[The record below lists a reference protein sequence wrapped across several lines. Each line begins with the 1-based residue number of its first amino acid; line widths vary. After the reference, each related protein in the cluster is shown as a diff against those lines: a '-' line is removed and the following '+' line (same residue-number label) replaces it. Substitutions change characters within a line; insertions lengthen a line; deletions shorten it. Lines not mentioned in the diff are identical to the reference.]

1 METRVLSRI
10 YRSAKEVGSF
20 GGVERLYKA
29 AKRKLPNITRKEV
42 KRFLES
48 DDAYTLHAPV
58 RWRYPRRKTH
68 VEGPGIQYQIDL
80 LDMQKYKKHND
91 NNKYILT
98 CIDCFSRYAY
108 AEPLKSKT
116 AEETARGFAEIL
128 KTAPRPL
135 VIQSDQGT
143 EFRKLSKFQIP
154 RFSTKS
160 DTKAAIVERF
170 HRTLLARLHRYFTH
184 ANTLRWVD
192 VLQDLVASYNGSKH
206 RSIGMAPEDVH
217 NFNADQV
224 YDRLYRDAKL
234 RSARLKV
241 GDKVRISKARRVF
254 AKGYL
259 PGYTRE
265 YFTVQ
270 KVLRNSTP
278 VAYKLIDQAGSPIDG
293 IFYNEE
299 LVKVSVPEK
308 KEYLIE
314 RVLRKTKTTAFV
326 KWLGYPESFNS
337 WVPLNRLRRLR
348 PGKKKKKHV

>member
-192 VLQDLVASYNGSKH
+192 VL
-206 RSIGMAPEDVH
+206 
-217 NFNADQV
+217 
-224 YDRLYRDAKL
+224 
-234 RSARLKV
+234 
-241 GDKVRISKARRVF
+241 
-254 AKGYL
+254 
-259 PGYTRE
+259 
-265 YFTVQ
+265 
-270 KVLRNSTP
+270 
-278 VAYKLIDQAGSPIDG
+278 
-293 IFYNEE
+293 
-299 LVKVSVPEK
+299 
-308 KEYLIE
+308 
-314 RVLRKTKTTAFV
+314 
-326 KWLGYPESFNS
+326 
-337 WVPLNRLRRLR
+337 
-348 PGKKKKKHV
+348 